1 MKKSMLKSRIVPLV
15 GTFACAV
22 AAMTAA
28 AEDGLGPM
36 AGAGGVMRDAERRVL
51 TPVGK
56 PKEAKELPVAEGVSK
71 PEPKLEGVKGATIG
85 QIAAIKVFGSTEFAE
100 REGVSEKLLEAL
112 GGDGDK
118 TVGDV
123 LEAIQKVRQNLVKQ
137 GYYLVS
143 IQLAKKGT
151 YDKEQKVL
159 SVLVDEGRF
168 GKVNVRFEDEEEDG
182 CWFSEHQIHSR
193 FKDIGEGET
202 FDYNRLR
209 NALFDANSHPDLTI
223 DTDISVRKPIE
234 GEGNDRRVARYADL
248 DLTVHE
254 SLPFHAL
261 WEINNYG
268 LRDVNEWQ
276 TSLALQYLNLTKHDD
291 VLTVSPAMSLGAELF
306 SCAASY
312 MLPHDYWF
320 GGNTTVYGGWSRVE
334 IDDIIPALDLE
345 GTGYF
350 VGLQHSENLYNTDNH
365 LLALSA
371 GVLWRY
377 IEDQYTVASKSL
389 NERGTHILPLSL
401 ALSYTGKRPD
411 CFYGRNFATVQG
423 VYNVMD
429 AGDDIDKTWTGA
441 EENYWLFRWQVARLQ
456 SLFGTADSNGQLNH
470 NWQLFMRLEG
480 QYTDQTL
487 IPTEKLMMGGY
498 NCLRGYRTRGYVG
511 DYGLYGT
518 FEFRTPLLVDL
529 FASLVSDRTD
539 KVAFDR
545 LQFLTFFDYGW
556 SRYNDL
562 PAGYG
567 DEGFLCSAGIGAR
580 LAVTQYSQLRC
591 DIAFPIIDSDV
602 GKADDDYD
610 RNMEVYFGF
619 QLQF

>member
-1 MKKSMLKSRIVPLV
+1 MNTLLSRSITPVAGMIVSVIISLL
-15 GTFACAV
+15 AI
-22 AAMTAA
+22 

-36 AGAGGVMRDAERRVL
+36 AGTGGVMRDAERRAL
-51 TPVGK
+51 TPVVA
-56 PKEAKELPVAEGVSK
+56 PKEAKTLPAAKDAAKSD
-71 PEPKLEGVKGATIG
+71 PKLDAVKGRAIG
-85 QIAAIKVFGSTEFAE
+85 PIAAIKVFGSTEFAE
-100 REGVSEKLLEAL
+100 REGIPGRLLEAL
-112 GGDGDK
+112 GGEGVK

-123 LEAIQKVRQNLVKQ
+123 IEAMGKVRHELLKQ
-137 GYYLVS
+137 GYYLVT

-151 YDKEQKVL
+151 YDKEQKTL
-159 SVLVDEGRF
+159 SILVDEGRF
-168 GKVNVRFEDEEEDG
+168 GKVNVKFENEEEDG
-182 CWFSEHQIHSR
+182 IWFSKRQIDSR
-193 FKDIGEGET
+193 FGKIEEGET
-202 FDYNRLR
+202 FDYRRLR
-209 NALFDANSHPDLTI
+209 SILFDVNSHPDLTI

-254 SLPFHAL
+254 SVPFHAV
-261 WEINNYG
+261 WEVNNYG

-276 TSLALQYLNLTKHDD
+276 TSLAMQYLNLTKHDD
-291 VLTVSPAMSLGAELF
+291 VLTISPAMSLGAELF

-320 GGNTTVYGGWSRVE
+320 GGNTTLYGGWSRVE

-350 VGLQHSENLYNTDNH
+350 VGLQHSENLYNTDSH

-377 IEDQYTVASKSL
+377 IEDQYTVSSRSL

-411 CFYGRNFATVQG
+411 GLGGRNFATVQG
-423 VYNVMD
+423 VYNVMN

-441 EENYWLFRWQVARLQ
+441 EDSYWLFRWQVARLQ
-456 SLFGTADSNGQLNH
+456 SIFGTADSNGQINH
-470 NWQLFMRLEG
+470 NWQLFMKLEG

-487 IPTEKLMMGGY
+487 IPTEKLMLGGY

-539 KVAFDR
+539 KEAFDR
-545 LQFLTFFDYGW
+545 LQFLAFFDYGW
-556 SRYNDL
+556 SCYNDL
-562 PAGYG
+562 PSGYK

-580 LAVTQYSQLRC
+580 LALTQYSQLRC
-591 DIAFPIIDSDV
+591 DIAFPMVESEV
-602 GKADDDYD
+602 AKTDDDYD

>member
-1 MKKSMLKSRIVPLV
+1 MKKLLTSGVMPMVAAIV
-15 GTFACAV
+15 CAV
-22 AAMTAA
+22 ASMAA
-28 AEDGLGPM
+28 IAEDGLGPM
-36 AGAGGVMRDAERRVL
+36 AGAGGVMRDAERRAL
-51 TPVGK
+51 TPVVA
-56 PKEAKELPVAEGVSK
+56 PKEAKALPAANDTAK
-71 PEPKLEGVKGATIG
+71 PDHKLDAVKGRVIG
-85 QIAAIKVFGSTEFAE
+85 PIAAIKVFGSTEFAE
-100 REGVSEKLLEAL
+100 REDISGKLLEAL
-112 GGDGDK
+112 GDEGAK

-123 LEAIQKVRQNLVKQ
+123 IEAMGKVRQELLKL
-137 GYYLVS
+137 GYYLVT

-151 YDKEQKVL
+151 YDKEQKTL
-159 SVLVDEGRF
+159 AILVDEGRF
-168 GKVNVRFEDEEEDG
+168 GKVNVKFEDDEEDG
-182 CWFSEHQIHSR
+182 SWFSKRQIDSR
-193 FKDIGEGET
+193 FRKIEEGET
-202 FDYNRLR
+202 FDYRRLR
-209 NALFDANSHPDLTI
+209 SILFDVNSHPDLTI

-254 SLPFHAL
+254 SIPFHAV
-261 WEINNYG
+261 WEVNNYG

-276 TSLALQYLNLTKHDD
+276 TSLAMQYLNLTKHDD
-291 VLTVSPAMSLGAELF
+291 VLTISPAMSLGAELF

-320 GGNTTVYGGWSRVE
+320 GGNTTLYGGWSRVE

-350 VGLQHSENLYNTDNH
+350 VGLQHSENLYSTDSH

-377 IEDQYTVASKSL
+377 IEDQYTVSSRAL

-411 CFYGRNFATVQG
+411 GLSGRNFATVQG
-423 VYNVMD
+423 VYNVMN

-441 EENYWLFRWQVARLQ
+441 EESYWLFRWQVARLQ
-456 SLFGTADSNGQLNH
+456 SIFGTADSNGQINH
-470 NWQLFMRLEG
+470 NWQLFMKLEG

-487 IPTEKLMMGGY
+487 IPTEKLMLGGY

-518 FEFRTPLLVDL
+518 FELRTPLLVDL

-539 KVAFDR
+539 KEAFDR
-545 LQFLTFFDYGW
+545 LQFLAFFDYGW
-556 SRYNDL
+556 SCYNDL
-562 PAGYG
+562 PSGYK

-580 LAVTQYSQLRC
+580 LALTQYSQLRC
-591 DIAFPIIDSDV
+591 DIAFPMVESEV
-602 GKADDDYD
+602 AKTDDDYD